1 VKSRELAPPPLI
13 RYRPAFQSRRTVLGA
28 SWGSAARIRATLAL
42 DSRTR
47 RAQFLVGVCGSPEIK
62 VVVDSSST
70 PTILGMNSSHVPAF
84 ITITCRTGL
93 IRFRCVITG
102 DSSHPSWVFRRGRA
116 AADKE
121 NQGAGKTMVC
131 GCWIWRLRARLAN
144 RVCLFAL
151 LIRTVDQ

>member
-13 RYRPAFQSRRTVLGA
+13 CSRTAFQSRRTVPGA
-28 SWGSAARIRATLAL
+28 SWGSAARIGATIAL

-47 RAQFLVGVCGSPEIK
+47 RAQFLVGVCGSLEIT
-62 VVVDSSST
+62 VAVDSSSA
-70 PTILGMNSSHVPAF
+70 PTILGMNSLPVPAF

-102 DSSHPSWVFRRGRA
+102 DSSRPSWVFRRGRA
-116 AADKE
+116 AADRE
-121 NQGAGKTMVC
+121 NQGAGKTTVR
-131 GCWIWRLRARLAN
+131 GRWIWRLRPRLAN

-151 LIRTVDQ
+151 LI